1 MPKGDAAAVVRA
13 RTQAPPTGGKDL
25 VTILQ
30 DQRPLLQRLAGRVL
44 DADRLIAVALWSLR
58 TTPQLAACTPDSL
71 LACVEFAARTGLLPG
86 PEGYLYFVPYMN
98 SKRGHLEAQP
108 IIGYRGLWELG
119 RRSGYLVR
127 AWADAVWPGD
137 RYRILR
143 GTQPVLEHE
152 PDYTASRTDHPLLVY
167 SVAVLADG
175 TTDFD
180 VLPWADVE
188 RIRAR
193 SRAKDVGPWVTDT
206 IEMALKTVVRH
217 HAKRWRLTPDA
228 AWGVAVAD
236 SAEFGAEADREVL
249 QAWAVLSAPETAAP
263 PAEAAPAPTDAP
275 PPPVDAPEAPSGA
288 PETPAPPPE
297 APAADAVPSVA
308 AVQAAGKAARAAGV
322 PDDALRE
329 IIRGV
334 VGGRPPVEWSPA
346 ERRTLHQR
354 LTGLTTT
361 AQEAEG

>member
-1 MPKGDAAAVVRA
+1 MPKPDAAAVVRS

-119 RRSGYLVR
+119 RRSGYLLR

-152 PDYTASRTDHPLLVY
+152 PDYAAPRTDHPLLVY
-167 SVAVLADG
+167 SVVVLADG

-193 SRAKDVGPWVTDT
+193 SRAKDTGPWVTDT

-249 QAWAVLSAPETAAP
+249 QAWAAVSEP
-263 PAEAAPAPTDAP
+263 EAAPAPTDAA
-275 PPPVDAPEAPSGA
+275 PPPVDAPVAP
-288 PETPAPPPE
+288 PETPAPAPE
-297 APAADAVPSVA
+297 APAADAAPSVA

-334 VGGRPPVEWSPA
+334 VGGRSPAEWSPTD
-346 ERRTLHQR
+346 RRTLHAR
-354 LTGLTTT
+354 LTGLTAT
-361 AQEAEG
+361 AQEAER

>member
-1 MPKGDAAAVVRA
+1 MPKPDAAAVVRS
-13 RTQAPPTGGKDL
+13 RTQAPPTGKDIA
-25 VTILQ
+25 TILQ

-71 LACVEFAARTGLLPG
+71 LACVEYAARVGLLPG
-86 PEGYLYFVPYMN
+86 PEGYLYFVPFFN
-98 SKRGHLEAQP
+98 AKRGHLEAQP

-119 RRSGYLVR
+119 RRSGYLLR

-152 PDYTASRTDHPLLVY
+152 PDYTAPRTDHPLLVY
-167 SVAVLADG
+167 SVVVLADG

-193 SRAKDVGPWVTDT
+193 SRAKDTGPWVTDT

-217 HAKRWRLTPDA
+217 HSKRWRLTPDA
-228 AWGVAVAD
+228 AWGIAVAD
-236 SAEFGAEADREVL
+236 SAEFGTDTDREVM
-249 QAWAVLSAPETAAP
+249 QAWAALSEPERAPASADATP
-263 PAEAAPAPTDAP
+263 PADATLP
-275 PPPVDAPEAPSGA
+275 PPAAPEAPASEPEPPASDTA
-288 PETPAPPPE
+288 PTVE
-297 APAADAVPSVA
+297 

-329 IIRGV
+329 VIRAV
-334 VGGRPPVEWSPA
+334 VGSRPPAEWSPA
-346 ERRTLHQR
+346 ERRTLHER
-354 LTGLTTT
+354 LTGLVATLQ
-361 AQEAEG
+361 APPAPEDKP

>member
-1 MPKGDAAAVVRA
+1 MPKPDAAAVVRS
-13 RTQAPPTGGKDL
+13 RTQAVPAGKDI

-71 LACVEFAARTGLLPG
+71 LACVEFAARVGLLPG
-86 PEGYLYFVPYMN
+86 PEGYLYFVPFMN
-98 SKRGHLEAQP
+98 NKRGRLEAQP

-127 AWADAVWPGD
+127 AWADAIWPGD
-137 RYRILR
+137 RYRIVR

-152 PDYTASRTDHPLLVY
+152 PDLTKPRTGTPLAVY
-167 SVAVLADG
+167 SVVVLADG

-180 VLPWADVE
+180 WMPWADVE

-193 SRAKDVGPWVTDT
+193 SRAKDAGPWVTDT
-206 IEMALKTVVRH
+206 IEMGLKTVVRH
-217 HAKRWRLTPDA
+217 HSKRWRLTPDA

-236 SAEFGAEADREVL
+236 SAEFGTDTDREVM
-249 QAWAVLSAPETAAP
+249 QAWAALSEPEPAPADATPP
-263 PAEAAPAPTDAP
+263 PAAA
-275 PPPVDAPEAPSGA
+275 
-288 PETPAPPPE
+288 PE
-297 APAADAVPSVA
+297 APAAAPEPPADTAPSVED
-308 AVQAAGKAARAAGV
+308 VQAAGKAARAAGV

-329 IIRGV
+329 VIRAV
-334 VGGRPPVEWSPA
+334 VGSRPPAEWTAA
-346 ERRTLHQR
+346 ERRTLHER
-354 LTGLTTT
+354 LTGLVATLQ
-361 AQEAEG
+361 APPAPEGTP